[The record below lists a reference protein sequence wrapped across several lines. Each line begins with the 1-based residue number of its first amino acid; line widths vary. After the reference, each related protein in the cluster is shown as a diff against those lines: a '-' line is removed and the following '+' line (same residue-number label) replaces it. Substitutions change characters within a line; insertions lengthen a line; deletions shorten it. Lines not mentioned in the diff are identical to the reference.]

1 MHMQF
6 PNSCSS
12 DRSIVRFHSPLVV
25 VTVAALAVAA
35 SSAQAYD
42 WLQFN
47 GDPQH
52 SGNNTLETTL
62 NASNV
67 STLASLYQVT
77 PSSSASDGS
86 IVFLDAV
93 NTSAGFQDLLFF
105 NTQDEHLLA
114 LNAHTGA
121 QVWAASFPSNGSSG
135 QCSAGA
141 CITNSTP
148 VIDPNRQYIYT
159 IGYDGYLHK
168 LRVGS
173 GTEIKTGGWPQLST
187 SKPDVEKQSS
197 ALALATVA
205 GTSYLY
211 AATSAHNG
219 DGGDYQ
225 GHLTTVN
232 LSNGHQ
238 TIFNMVC
245 SDRAIH
251 FAESPASPDC
261 SSRLSGAWARP
272 GAVYDA
278 GTGRLF
284 VGSGNGPFAAASHNW
299 GDSIL
304 ALSPAGVGNAGVPL
318 DAYTPTNQQTLDNN
332 DTDLGSTAPAILPVP
347 ANSNVQ
353 HLAVQSG
360 KDGQLRLLNLANL
373 SGHGGPGNLGGEVG
387 AIISV
392 PQGGAVRTQP
402 AVWVNPA
409 DNSTWV
415 FVVNSSGASG
425 LQLVVDGSGNPSLT
439 TKWNIHTAGASPLVA
454 GNVLFFAGSNNL
466 VALNPTTGAQLWNS
480 TTIGSIHWQSPVV
493 ACSSLYVVDGSGHLT
508 AFGLTVNRPSV
519 YAGSDQSVP
528 IGQSFSQPL
537 SVSVTN
543 SHNAAQAGVAVTFQ
557 LPASGA
563 SGTFTGGGKSAM
575 ATTGSNGIATSP
587 AIVSNSTVG
596 NYIASATISGGACAA
611 DFHLTNVTSIA
622 GETPYASVLA
632 KPDVFV
638 GNWPGF
644 SFGLPGDI
652 PMVMS
657 LSGST
662 IPLVYRPS
670 ATNWYFD
677 LAGFANYSPGT
688 TQVVQFALPGDSP
701 QIVRIQGSD
710 HIAVYRPSTDQVFLD
725 LNNQNAGPS
734 NFQVIGSWTPLI
746 PATVTQVVAN
756 PSQFDGTWYDF
767 SFGLPGDTPLLIQL
781 AAGGPK
787 LPVVFRPAHG
797 NWFINLGG
805 FADYDPAKVRIV
817 QFGLNG
823 DIPEIVYWNGGDHIA
838 VYRPSTHQL
847 LIDTNNQSYD
857 GTNVLV
863 Q

>member
-1 MHMQF
+1 MQLPSF
-6 PNSCSS
+6 CHSH
-12 DRSIVRFHSPLVV
+12 RGIVRFHSSLVPV
-25 VTVAALAVAA
+25 IAAMLTAA
-35 SSAQAYD
+35 APSARAYD

-62 NASNV
+62 SAANV
-67 STLASLYQVT
+67 SSLASRYQVT

-105 NTQDEHLLA
+105 NTQDEHILA

-121 QVWAASFPSNGSSG
+121 QVWAASFPSTGAAS
-135 QCSAGA
+135 QCSAGQ

-148 VIDPNRQYIYT
+148 VIDPNRRYIYT

-168 LRVGS
+168 LLVGS
-173 GTEIKTGGWPQLST
+173 GAEVKTGGWPQLST
-187 SKPDVEKQSS
+187 LKPDVEKQSS

-251 FAESPASPDC
+251 FVEASGSPDC

-304 ALSPAGVGNAGVPL
+304 ALTPSGVGNAGVPL

-373 SGHGGPGNLGGEVG
+373 SGQGGPGNLGGEVG
-387 AIISV
+387 AIINV

-409 DNSTWV
+409 DHSTWV

-425 LQLVVDGSGNPSLT
+425 LQLVVDSGGNPSLT
-439 TKWNIHTAGASPLVA
+439 TKWNIHTSGASPLVA
-454 GNVLFFAGSNNL
+454 NNVLFFAGSNNL
-466 VALNPTTGAQLWNS
+466 VALNPTTGAPLWNS
-480 TTIGSIHWQSPVV
+480 TSIGSIHWQSPVV
-493 ACSSLYVVDGSGHLT
+493 ACSSLYIADSAGKLS
-508 AFGLTVNRPSV
+508 AFGLALNRPSV
-519 YAGSDQSVP
+519 YAGSDQSAPV
-528 IGQSFSQPL
+528 GQSFAQAL

-543 SHNAAQAGVAVTFQ
+543 AQNAPQASVAVTFQ

-563 SGTFTGGGKSAM
+563 SGTFAGGGKSAM
-575 ATTGSNGIATSP
+575 ATTGANGIATSP
-587 AIVSNSTVG
+587 AIVSNGTVG
-596 NYIASATISGGACAA
+596 NYVASATIGGGACAA
-611 DFHLTNVTSIA
+611 NFHLANVTSIA

-632 KPDVFV
+632 KPDAFT
-638 GNWPGF
+638 GAWPGF
-644 SFGLPGDI
+644 SFGLSGDI
-652 PMVMS
+652 PMVMN
-657 LSGST
+657 LGGST
-662 IPLVYRPS
+662 IPLVYRPN
-670 ATNWYFD
+670 TTHWFFD

-688 TQVVQFALPGDSP
+688 TQTVQFGLPGDSP
-701 QIVRIQGSD
+701 QILRVQGAD
-710 HIAVYRPSTDQVFLD
+710 HIAVYRPSNDLVFLD
-725 LNNQNAGPS
+725 LNNQTAGAS
-734 NFQVIGSWTPLI
+734 NVQIIGPWTPLI
-746 PATVTQVVAN
+746 PATVMQVVAN
-756 PSQFDGTWYDF
+756 PGQFDGTWYDF

-781 AAGGPK
+781 TAGGPK
-787 LPVVFRPAHG
+787 LPAVFRPAGG

-805 FADYDPAKVRIV
+805 FADYDPAKLRVV

-823 DIPEIVYWNGGDHIA
+823 DIPQIVYWNGGDHLA

-857 GTNVLV
+857 GTNVLA